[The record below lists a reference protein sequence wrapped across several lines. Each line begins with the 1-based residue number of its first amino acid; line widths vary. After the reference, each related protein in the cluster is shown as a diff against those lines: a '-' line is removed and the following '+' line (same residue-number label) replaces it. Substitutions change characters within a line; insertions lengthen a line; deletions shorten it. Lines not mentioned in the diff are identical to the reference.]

1 MPSTLFCLH
10 QSFTKKLKPKISH
23 RTGQR
28 CLCGAEAG
36 TTNSPQL
43 WLSPLPAA
51 AESGLAA
58 PASMATWELISDR
71 DDSRLGEANNTRQ
84 LSQEAR
90 RPRPQATWREET
102 GPLAPTGQFRDL
114 TELGLGQRE
123 AGFSE
128 GLAVTAQ
135 GQQSSTGPPTI
146 WEHVPHGQRP
156 PLGQPE
162 PDPWG
167 GPADRARVPE
177 ERTFH
182 RRKNKARRT

>member
-1 MPSTLFCLH
+1 MGIVSTEMPLRGRGRDNK
-10 QSFTKKLKPKISH
+10 QP
-23 RTGQR
+23 R
-28 CLCGAEAG
+28 
-36 TTNSPQL
+36 L

-58 PASMATWELISDR
+58 PASMMTWELISDR
-71 DDSRLGEANNTRQ
+71 DNGRLREANNTRQ

-102 GPLAPTGQFRDL
+102 GPLAPTGQFRKL
-114 TELGLGQRE
+114 TELGLGQWE
-123 AGFSE
+123 AGLAE
-128 GLAVTAQ
+128 GLAVTAR

-146 WEHVPHGQRP
+146 WEHVPHGHRP

-167 GPADRARVPE
+167 GPADRACVPE
-177 ERTFH
+177 ERMFH
-182 RRKNKARRT
+182 RRKNKARHRPPPRMMHELRCVTPMSA